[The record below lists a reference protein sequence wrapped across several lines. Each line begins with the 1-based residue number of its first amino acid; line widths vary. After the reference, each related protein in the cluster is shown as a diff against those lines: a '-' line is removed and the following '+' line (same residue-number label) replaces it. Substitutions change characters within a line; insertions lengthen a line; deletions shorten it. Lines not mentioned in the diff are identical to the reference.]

1 MHKLIGDR
9 KFYRMVL
16 TVTIPIVIQN
26 GITNFVSLIDNIMI
40 GSLGTEPMSGVSIV
54 NQLLFVYYL
63 LIFGAISAAGIFM
76 SQFHGKGDDA
86 GERHTFRF
94 KTVLALIATFA
105 GIAVFLFGGTALISA
120 FLHDGSTKGDLALTL
135 ALGEEY
141 LSVMLIGLVPYTIA
155 QIYSSSLRETGQTVV
170 PMLSSFAA
178 VLANC
183 ALNAVLIFGLLGA
196 PALGVRGAAIA
207 TVVSRVVEMIVVVA
221 YTHVC
226 RSKYSFIRGVY
237 RSLHIPRELIRR
249 IVAKGLPLMANEFF
263 WAAAVTMT
271 SRCYSLRGLEVI
283 AASNIASTVT
293 QFFNIVHMSMG
304 AAIAIIV
311 GNLLGAG
318 HLEEAVDTDRKMI
331 AFAIFCSLGAGALL
345 AALAPLFPKIYN
357 TTDEVRTLAAFML
370 IVSAILMPFC
380 TYACSAYFTLRSGGR
395 VFITFVFDS
404 IYMWAITVP
413 LAFIL
418 TEYTSLSIY
427 WIYPLCQGLEILK
440 CFLGYGMLKQKTW
453 VRRLVVD
460 DSEIAEEKTA

>member
-1 MHKLIGDR
+1 MERYNKDKRNSEREKAPEGVVAGRNAVMEQLKAGTPIDKVFVASGEREGSIKLICALVLEKGIPLLECDKNKLDRLAGGSWHQGVVAMVAEKEYCTLDDLFAIAASKGEAPFFVIGD
-9 KFYRMVL
+9 
-16 TVTIPIVIQN
+16 
-26 GITNFVSLIDNIMI
+26 GITDPHN
-40 GSLGTEPMSGVSIV
+40 LG
-54 NQLLFVYYL
+54 
-63 LIFGAISAAGIFM
+63 
-76 SQFHGKGDDA
+76 
-86 GERHTFRF
+86 
-94 KTVLALIATFA
+94 ALIRCAEGA
-105 GIAVFLFGGTALISA
+105 GAHGVILSKRHCAGLTPVAAKASAGALA
-120 FLHDGSTKGDLALTL
+120 HMA
-135 ALGEEY
+135 
-141 LSVMLIGLVPYTIA
+141 
-155 QIYSSSLRETGQTVV
+155 
-170 PMLSSFAA
+170 
-178 VLANC
+178 
-183 ALNAVLIFGLLGA
+183 
-196 PALGVRGAAIA
+196 
-207 TVVSRVVEMIVVVA
+207 
-221 YTHVC
+221 
-226 RSKYSFIRGVY
+226 
-237 RSLHIPRELIRR
+237 
-249 IVAKGLPLMANEFF
+249 VAK
-263 WAAAVTMT
+263 V
-271 SRCYSLRGLEVI
+271 
-283 AASNIASTVT
+283 SNIASTVT

-460 DSEIAEEKTA
+460 DSEVAEEKTA